1 VQIYQSYEEAAMH
14 RLALSFALVL
24 LPAFHLDAGV
34 AEPSDPATQSAERP
48 EQQKRPWEWTLEDRL
63 VARVNPVKIAER
75 QDTEEARYHSAGAQ
89 APSTERETTQ
99 SYSIEGSRNPE
110 LLLPHELFQSLLTGF
125 VPDDERRRNK
135 RESLRPGIVA
145 SGFDEEL
152 FWAHLR
158 SAAGEF
164 IDDYAYP
171 VRETAI
177 SLSEPRQYGLCRG
190 AFTALNNARQ
200 IFGPDRF
207 DRFLYEV
214 VAPGTWVGSATNAPD
229 PAAEL
234 RYVERGC
241 P

>member
-1 VQIYQSYEEAAMH
+1 MH
-14 RLALSFALVL
+14 RPAMSFAFVL
-24 LPAFHLDAGV
+24 LLAFRLNAGV
-34 AEPSDPATQSAERP
+34 AEPSDPALQSAERQGQ
-48 EQQKRPWEWTLEDRL
+48 EKKPWEWTIEDRL
-63 VARVNPVKIAER
+63 VARVHPVKIAER

-99 SYSIEGSRNPE
+99 SYSIDGSRNPE

-125 VPDDERRRNK
+125 VPDDERRRSK
-135 RESLRPGIVA
+135 RESLRPAMVT

-152 FWAHLR
+152 FWAQLR

-164 IDDYAYP
+164 IDNYAYP
-171 VRETAI
+171 ARETVI
-177 SLSEPRQYGLCRG
+177 SQSERRQYGLCRS
-190 AFTALNNARQ
+190 AFRALNNARQ
-200 IFGPDRF
+200 VFGPDRF

-214 VAPGTWVGSATNAPD
+214 VAPGTWVAWATDAPD